1 MFYSSVI
8 LSKRGALGKIWLA
21 AHYDK
26 KLNKAQIFQTNIS
39 ASAQSISS
47 PSVPLAL
54 RVSGHLL
61 LGLVRIYARKVK
73 YLMSDAN
80 EALFKIKLAFRPGAV
95 DMPTGASE
103 APVNQITVSGF
114 GDFQMDVTLTGG
126 FEAPGEVHAVI
137 GGGSFGGIMAADE
150 WMAAASGPIA
160 RPQDI
165 TMDDPETLAQSR
177 DMARR
182 TSSVGGIPT
191 TPLGMM
197 GSELSEVEAR
207 RSADR
212 ESSLASAILK
222 RPSFLKDDLDDLG
235 QPMPEAE
242 GELYD
247 EPSGRLLEMDLDFGG
262 RQEAGLKELGPP
274 IPLEDDVS
282 GFVADVPELEKE
294 SQQVRNGQELEL
306 HSHTKDT
313 HSAMD
318 ELDEGIYKL
327 EQNRTDARKKRGQK
341 RRLALNDDTTM
352 SKKMFK
358 AMLQSRESN
367 GTLREGSFRS
377 RITPIADEGYG
388 RHPSGSVQSHR
399 RLGEPLIPGLC
410 PELREVLGWVSEPG
424 LPPFPLVFEELE
436 IAGEIEDVEIARR
449 REQSREGGRVSLGDD
464 AWGGGLE
471 GDEFSAMNSTS
482 LVEQQVE
489 FDDGVRQPQED
500 FGETVEELAP
510 PEKLAD
516 VMTAVLME
524 ETDAAE
530 GGIGQPPPAKLEM
543 PASVAGTVAG
553 RTAEKV
559 LDLVQEEIARRGV
572 GALKFLKDIAPG
584 LSREAA
590 ARTFFQLLQLKTW
603 DYIHLEQSHA
613 YGDIVITEGHR
624 LSHEPLKRNAAIAQV
639 APSSS
644 EELEVH

>member
-126 FEAPGEVHAVI
+126 FEAPGEVRAVI

-177 DMARR
+177 DMARH
-182 TSSVGGIPT
+182 TSSVGGVPT
-191 TPLGMM
+191 TPLGMR
-197 GSELSEVEAR
+197 GSELSEMEAR

-247 EPSGRLLEMDLDFGG
+247 EPMGRLLEVDLDFGG
-262 RQEAGLKELGPP
+262 QQGVGLKELDPP

-282 GFVADVPELEKE
+282 GFVADVPELGQD
-294 SQQVRNGQELEL
+294 SQQVREGQELDH
-306 HSHTKDT
+306 HSNMKDMS
-313 HSAMD
+313 SAID
-318 ELDEGIYKL
+318 EAGDKL
-327 EQNRTDARKKRGQK
+327 EHRTDVRKKRGQK

-352 SKKMFK
+352 SKKTFK
-358 AMLQSRESN
+358 AMLQSRDRYGN
-367 GTLREGSFRS
+367 LREGSFRS

-388 RHPSGSVQSHR
+388 RPSGSVPSHI
-399 RLGEPLIPGLC
+399 RLSKPLIPGLC
-410 PELREVLGWVSEPG
+410 PELKEMLGWVSEPG
-424 LPPFPLVFEELE
+424 LPHFPLVVEEMK
-436 IAGEIEDVEIARR
+436 IAEEIEDIEVARR
-449 REQSREGGRVSLGDD
+449 RELSRGGGRVSLGDD
-464 AWGGGLE
+464 AWGEGLDGG
-471 GDEFSAMNSTS
+471 EFSVVNTS
-482 LVEQQVE
+482 LVEQQME

-500 FGETVEELAP
+500 FGEQAEELAP

-516 VMTAVLME
+516 MMTAVLME

-530 GGIGQPPPAKLEM
+530 RVYQLPPAKLEM

-559 LDLVQEEIARRGV
+559 LELVQDEIAHRSG

-613 YGDIVITEGHR
+613 YGDIVITGGHR
-624 LSHEPLKRNAAIAQV
+624 FSHEALKNNADIAQV
-639 APSSS
+639 APPSS
-644 EELEVH
+644 EELEVR

>member
-8 LSKRGALGKIWLA
+8 LSKRGVLGKIWLA

-47 PSVPLAL
+47 PQVPLAL

-80 EALFKIKLAFRPGAV
+80 EALFKIKLVFRPGAV

-103 APVNQITVSGF
+103 APIGQITVSGF

-126 FEAPGEVHAVI
+126 FEAPGEVRAVM

-182 TSSVGGIPT
+182 TSFVGGVPS
-191 TPLGMM
+191 TPLGMR

-222 RPSFLKDDLDDLG
+222 RASFLKDDMDDLG

-242 GELYD
+242 GELYN
-247 EPSGRLLEMDLDFGG
+247 EPVERLLEVDLDFGG
-262 RQEAGLKELGPP
+262 RQEGGLKELGPP
-274 IPLEDDVS
+274 IPLEDDFS
-282 GFVADVPELEKE
+282 GFVADVPELGEE
-294 SQQVRNGQELEL
+294 SQQVREGQELN
-306 HSHTKDT
+306 HHRGSTKDT
-313 HSAMD
+313 RSA
-318 ELDEGIYKL
+318 LDEGVDK
-327 EQNRTDARKKRGQK
+327 TDIRKKRGQK
-341 RRLALNDDTTM
+341 RRLALNDDTTF
-352 SKKMFK
+352 SKKIFK
-358 AMLQSRESN
+358 AMLQGRESS
-367 GTLREGSFRS
+367 GTLREGSFRL

-388 RHPSGSVQSHR
+388 RPSSSVQSHT
-399 RLGEPLIPGLC
+399 RLNDPLIPGLC
-410 PELREVLGWVSEPG
+410 PELQEMLGWVSEPG
-424 LPPFPLVFEELE
+424 LPPFPLVASEME
-436 IAGEIEDVEIARR
+436 ISEGIEDIEIARR

-464 AWGGGLE
+464 TWRGGLE
-471 GDEFSAMNSTS
+471 DGEFSVLNTS

-500 FGETVEELAP
+500 FGDPAQELAP

-516 VMTAVLME
+516 EMTAVLME

-530 GGIGQPPPAKLEM
+530 RVGQQPPSRLEM
-543 PASVAGTVAG
+543 PDSVAGTVAG

-559 LDLVQEEIARRGV
+559 LELVQEEISRRREK
-572 GALKFLKDIAPG
+572 ALKFLKDIAPG
-584 LSREAA
+584 MSREAA

-603 DYIHLEQSHA
+603 DYIHLEQGRP

-624 LSHEPLKRNAAIAQV
+624 FSHETLKTNADIAQV
-639 APSSS
+639 APPSS

>member
-114 GDFQMDVTLTGG
+114 GDFQMDVTLAGG

-182 TSSVGGIPT
+182 TSSVGGVLA
-191 TPLGMM
+191 TPLGMR
-197 GSELSEVEAR
+197 GSELSEMEAR

-247 EPSGRLLEMDLDFGG
+247 EPMGRLLEVDLSFGG
-262 RQEAGLKELGPP
+262 EGQGVDLKELDPP
-274 IPLEDDVS
+274 VPLEDDVS
-282 GFVADVPELEKE
+282 GFVADMPELGQG
-294 SQQVRNGQELEL
+294 SQQVREGQELE
-306 HSHTKDT
+306 HQSTMKDI
-313 HSAMD
+313 SSVQD
-318 ELDEGIYKL
+318 EAGDKFEH
-327 EQNRTDARKKRGQK
+327 RTDARKKRGQK

-352 SKKMFK
+352 SKKTFK
-358 AMLQSRESN
+358 AMLQSRDHSGN
-367 GTLREGSFRS
+367 FREGNFRS
-377 RITPIADEGYG
+377 RITPIADEGYS
-388 RHPSGSVQSHR
+388 RPSGSVPPHL
-399 RLGEPLIPGLC
+399 RLSEPLIPGLC
-410 PELREVLGWVSEPG
+410 PELKEMLGWVSEPD
-424 LPPFPLVFEELE
+424 LPRFPLVVEEIE
-436 IAGEIEDVEIARR
+436 IAEEIDDIEVARR
-449 REQSREGGRVSLGDD
+449 RELSRGGGRVSLGDG
-464 AWGGGLE
+464 AWGEGMDGG
-471 GDEFSAMNSTS
+471 DFSALNTS

-500 FGETVEELAP
+500 FGGQAEELAP
-510 PEKLAD
+510 PEKLAE

-524 ETDAAE
+524 ESDAAE
-530 GGIGQPPPAKLEM
+530 RVEQLPPAKLEM

-559 LDLVQEEIARRGV
+559 LELIQDEIARRGG

-613 YGDIVITEGHR
+613 YGDIIITGRH
-624 LSHEPLKRNAAIAQV
+624 HHGALKSNDDIAQI
-639 APSSS
+639 APPSS
-644 EELEVH
+644 EELKVH

>member
-182 TSSVGGIPT
+182 TSSVGGAPA
-191 TPLGMM
+191 TPLGMR
-197 GSELSEVEAR
+197 GSELSEMEAR

-247 EPSGRLLEMDLDFGG
+247 EPMGRLLEVDLDFGG
-262 RQEAGLKELGPP
+262 RQGVGLKELDPP

-282 GFVADVPELEKE
+282 GFVADVPELGQD
-294 SQQVRNGQELEL
+294 SQQVREGQELDH
-306 HSHTKDT
+306 HSNMKDMS
-313 HSAMD
+313 SA
-318 ELDEGIYKL
+318 LDEAGNKL
-327 EQNRTDARKKRGQK
+327 EHRTDVRKKRGQK
-341 RRLALNDDTTM
+341 RCLALNDDTTM
-352 SKKMFK
+352 SKKAFK
-358 AMLQSRESN
+358 AMLQSRDRSGN
-367 GTLREGSFRS
+367 LREGCFRS

-388 RHPSGSVQSHR
+388 RPSGPVPSHM
-399 RLGEPLIPGLC
+399 RLSEPLIPGLC
-410 PELREVLGWVSEPG
+410 PELKEMLWWVSEPG
-424 LPPFPLVFEELE
+424 LLPFPLVVEEME
-436 IAGEIEDVEIARR
+436 IAEEIEDIEVARR
-449 REQSREGGRVSLGDD
+449 RELSRGGGRVSLDD
-464 AWGGGLE
+464 AWGEGLDGG
-471 GDEFSAMNSTS
+471 EFSAVNTS

-500 FGETVEELAP
+500 FGEQAEELAP

-530 GGIGQPPPAKLEM
+530 RVDQLPPAKLEM

-559 LDLVQEEIARRGV
+559 LELVQDEIARRGG

-613 YGDIVITEGHR
+613 YGDIVITGGHR
-624 LSHEPLKRNAAIAQV
+624 FSHEAFKKNADIAQV
-639 APSSS
+639 APPSS